1 MNSEKVIID
10 IFNELDFDSKIKVQ
24 NIINTIIAKEKPK
37 ENTSFEC
44 TIKESDLY
52 SICWF

>member
-1 MNSEKVIID
+1 MNSEKEIID
-10 IFNELDFDSKIKVQ
+10 IFNKLDLDSKIKVQ
-24 NIINTIIAKEKPK
+24 NIINSIIDKEKSK

-44 TIKESDLY
+44 TIKETDLY

>member
-1 MNSEKVIID
+1 MNSEKEIID
-10 IFNELDFDSKIKVQ
+10 IFNKLDLDTKIKIQ
-24 NIINTIIAKEKPK
+24 NIINIIVAQEKPK

-44 TIKESDLY
+44 TIKKTDLY